1 MAVAMV
7 QVGPV
12 LFDIFINDTDSGTE
26 RTLGKSVDS
35 PKLSAVI
42 DKPEGQ
48 DVIQRE
54 LDKL

>member
-1 MAVAMV
+1 MVVVMV

-12 LFDIFINDTDSGTE
+12 LFDTLINDTDSGTE
-26 RTLGKSVDS
+26 RTLGKSADNT
-35 PKLSAVI
+35 KLSGVI

-54 LDKL
+54 LDEL

>member
-1 MAVAMV
+1 ME

-12 LFDIFINDTDSGTE
+12 LFGIFINDTDSGTE
-26 RTLGKSVDS
+26 CTLSKSVDN
-35 PKLSAVI
+35 PKLSGVI